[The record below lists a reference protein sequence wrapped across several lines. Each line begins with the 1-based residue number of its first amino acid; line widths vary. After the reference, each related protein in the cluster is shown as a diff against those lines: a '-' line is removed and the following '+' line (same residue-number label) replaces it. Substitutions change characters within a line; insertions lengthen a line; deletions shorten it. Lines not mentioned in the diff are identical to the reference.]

1 MLKMLGFFEAMVKL
15 AYVRSHEGT
24 DSQRSQIKGLLQEVL
39 RAGVPVTT
47 AEIKQCGATCSMRGA
62 MTRIN
67 CSTAYA
73 SSGSESSSVQC
84 RGNKLNVCL
93 KGYQASV
100 WKPQAK
106 GHTLATRGETQADAG
121 HADLARLWKFTH
133 TTC

>member
-15 AYVRSHEGT
+15 AYVRSNEGT

-47 AEIKQCGATCSMRGA
+47 AEIKQCGDDMLDAGGNDQDQLFYRLCFIWFGEFISPVPGKQAQRL
-62 MTRIN
+62 
-67 CSTAYA
+67 
-73 SSGSESSSVQC
+73 SERVS
-84 RGNKLNVCL
+84 
-93 KGYQASV
+93 SV

-106 GHTLATRGETQADAG
+106 RHTLATRGETQADAG